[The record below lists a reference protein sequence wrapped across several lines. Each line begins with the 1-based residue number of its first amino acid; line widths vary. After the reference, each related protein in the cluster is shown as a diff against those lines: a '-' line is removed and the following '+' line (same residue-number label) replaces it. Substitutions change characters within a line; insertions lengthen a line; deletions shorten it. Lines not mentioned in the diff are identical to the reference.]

1 MLQLEPDWRLE
12 QFFVV
17 KELQRAL
24 EHDQYSKYPISAI
37 EKMGGKFDG
46 MIDNISCTKGAA
58 IFRMLYDWVGE
69 EVFKR
74 ALNIFLTKYQ

>member
-1 MLQLEPDWRLE
+1 VLQLEPDWRLE

-24 EHDQYSKYPISAI
+24 EHDQYSNNAI
-37 EKMGGKFDG
+37 EKMDGKFDG
-46 MIDNISCTKGAA
+46 MIDKISSTKGAA
-58 IFRMLYDWVGE
+58 IFRMLNDWVGD

-74 ALNIFLTKYQ
+74 ALNIFLTKNQ